1 MGEGIFDT
9 GVDRR
14 YRSRSMGSRTM
25 RAAVLLAAA
34 LALACAVQ
42 SGGGGAGYP
51 GYPGG
56 AAPGYPG
63 YPGGGLPGSERD
75 EAIATCA
82 RHAERVARPDGARD
96 VDLDRLVSVQPQ
108 GGRID
113 VLAYYAIDYRTGRS
127 IAYGECRVDRSP
139 WRVLSFRWDDSR
151 PPGPPGGDD
160 LERARDGCRAE
171 VERSGYAFRRFT
183 GVTPGDRTVAVEMD
197 ARRGNASFEAACS
210 YERRSG
216 KTRITRVTEQPAGGD
231 DFVKTAVGICKRE
244 ANQRR
249 LSVKGILAA
258 VPERDGARIDFD
270 VRIDNRKVRAVCRVS
285 RDGRVDFDL

>member
-1 MGEGIFDT
+1 
-9 GVDRR
+9 
-14 YRSRSMGSRTM
+14 M
-25 RAAVLLAAA
+25 RLVALLAAA
-34 LALACAVQ
+34 LALGCVTQ
-42 SGGGGAGYP
+42 TGGTGPAYPGSPGGAAYPGGP

-56 AAPGYPG
+56 PYPG
-63 YPGGGLPGSERD
+63 SDLQGSERD

-82 RHAERVARPDGARD
+82 RHAQRVARPEGARD
-96 VDLDRLVSVQPQ
+96 VDLDRLLGVRPQ
-108 GGRID
+108 GGSID
-113 VLAYYAIDYRTGRS
+113 VLAYYAIDYRYGRT
-127 IAYGECRVDRSP
+127 IAYGECRIDRSP

-151 PPGPPGGDD
+151 PPSAPGGDD
-160 LERARDGCRAE
+160 VERARDGCRAE
-171 VERSGYAFRRFT
+171 VERNGYTFRRFT
-183 GVTPGDRTVAVEMD
+183 AVTPGDRSVAVEMD

-216 KTRITRVTEQPAGGD
+216 QTRITRVTEQTAGGD

-258 VPERDGARIDFD
+258 VPERDGARVDFD